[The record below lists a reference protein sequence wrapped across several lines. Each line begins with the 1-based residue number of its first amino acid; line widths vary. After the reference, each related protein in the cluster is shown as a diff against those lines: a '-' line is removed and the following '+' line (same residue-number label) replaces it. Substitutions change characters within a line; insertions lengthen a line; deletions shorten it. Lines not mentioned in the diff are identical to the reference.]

1 MIVNK
6 EKGGEQEEIRSKML
20 DSLRGEERVRC
31 IERVTWKL
39 TLPYVKQIAK
49 GICYM
54 AQETQK
60 GALYQPRGLD
70 EEGGSKGREY
80 MYTYG

>member
-1 MIVNK
+1 
-6 EKGGEQEEIRSKML
+6 
-20 DSLRGEERVRC
+20 
-31 IERVTWKL
+31 
-39 TLPYVKQIAK
+39 
-49 GICYM
+49 M
-54 AQETQK
+54 AQKTQT